1 MIQEKVLQWAP
12 AMKVLEEFIDDI
24 MRFSMDS
31 SVDVKKTVAGFIEE
45 VWYVTILYLIQ
56 YVVDF
61 NFNF

>member
-31 SVDVKKTVAGFIEE
+31 SVDVKKTIAGFIEE
-45 VWYVTILYLIQ
+45 VWFAMIRDFLIKI
-56 YVVDF
+56 DF
-61 NFNF
+61 YSTF